1 MIEPGTKNGDT
12 FHRAPGSEDLMF
24 ARLIRYFQEA
34 RAELARVT
42 WPTRE
47 QVVEGTQ
54 AILLFTL
61 AFMVILGLYDTVFRF
76 LIGLLR

>member
-1 MIEPGTKNGDT
+1 M
-12 FHRAPGSEDLMF
+12 L
-24 ARLIRYFQEA
+24 ARIVRYFQEA

-47 QVVEGTQ
+47 QVIEGTQ
-54 AILLFTL
+54 AILIFTL
-61 AFMVILGLYDTVFRF
+61 VAMVILGLYDLVSRF

>member
-1 MIEPGTKNGDT
+1 M
-12 FHRAPGSEDLMF
+12 L
-24 ARLIRYFQEA
+24 ARIVRYFQEA

-54 AILLFTL
+54 AILVFTL
-61 AFMVILGLYDTVFRF
+61 FSMIVLGLYDLVFRF

>member
-1 MIEPGTKNGDT
+1 
-12 FHRAPGSEDLMF
+12 MF

-61 AFMVILGLYDTVFRF
+61 AFRVILGLYDTVFRF

>member
-1 MIEPGTKNGDT
+1 
-12 FHRAPGSEDLMF
+12 MF
-24 ARLIRYFQEA
+24 ARIVRYFQEA

-47 QVVEGTQ
+47 QIVEGTQ
-54 AILLFTL
+54 AVLLFTL
-61 AFMVILGLYDTVFRF
+61 AFMVLLGLYDLVFRF

>member
-1 MIEPGTKNGDT
+1 
-12 FHRAPGSEDLMF
+12 MF
-24 ARLIRYFQEA
+24 ARIVRYFQEA

-47 QVVEGTQ
+47 QIVEGTQ
-54 AILLFTL
+54 AVLLFTG
-61 AFMVILGLYDTVFRF
+61 AMMVILGLYDLVFRF

>member
-1 MIEPGTKNGDT
+1 
-12 FHRAPGSEDLMF
+12 MF

-34 RAELARVT
+34 RADLARVT

>member
-1 MIEPGTKNGDT
+1 M
-12 FHRAPGSEDLMF
+12 L
-24 ARLIRYFQEA
+24 ARIVRYFQEA

-47 QVVEGTQ
+47 QVIESTQ
-54 AILLFTL
+54 AVLIFTV
-61 AFMVILGLYDTVFRF
+61 ASMIVLGLYDLVFHF

>member
-1 MIEPGTKNGDT
+1 
-12 FHRAPGSEDLMF
+12 MF
-24 ARLIRYFQEA
+24 ARIVRYFQEA

-47 QVVEGTQ
+47 QIVEGTQ
-54 AILLFTL
+54 AVLLF
-61 AFMVILGLYDTVFRF
+61 AAAMMVILGLYDLVFRF

>member
-1 MIEPGTKNGDT
+1 
-12 FHRAPGSEDLMF
+12 MF
-24 ARLIRYFQEA
+24 ARIVRYFQEA

-47 QVVEGTQ
+47 QIVEGTQ
-54 AILLFTL
+54 AVLLFTG
-61 AFMVILGLYDTVFRF
+61 AMMVILGLYDLLFRF

>member
-1 MIEPGTKNGDT
+1 
-12 FHRAPGSEDLMF
+12 MF
-24 ARLIRYFQEA
+24 ARIVRYFQEA

-47 QVVEGTQ
+47 QIVEGTQ
-54 AILLFTL
+54 AVLLFTV
-61 AFMVILGLYDTVFRF
+61 AFMVLLGLYDLVFRF

>member
-1 MIEPGTKNGDT
+1 
-12 FHRAPGSEDLMF
+12 MF
-24 ARLIRYFQEA
+24 ARIVRYFQEA

-54 AILLFTL
+54 AILVFTL
-61 AFMVILGLYDTVFRF
+61 VAMVVLGLYDLVFRF

>member
-1 MIEPGTKNGDT
+1 MLKRIV
-12 FHRAPGSEDLMF
+12 
-24 ARLIRYFQEA
+24 RYFQEA
-34 RAELARVT
+34 RGELSRVT

-61 AFMVILGLYDTVFRF
+61 AFMIILGFYDLVFRF

>member
-1 MIEPGTKNGDT
+1 MLAWIV
-12 FHRAPGSEDLMF
+12 
-24 ARLIRYFQEA
+24 RYFQEA

-47 QVVEGTQ
+47 QVIEGTQ
-54 AILLFTL
+54 AILIFTL
-61 AFMVILGLYDTVFRF
+61 VAMVILGLYDLVFRF

>member
-1 MIEPGTKNGDT
+1 M
-12 FHRAPGSEDLMF
+12 L
-24 ARLIRYFQEA
+24 ARIVRYFQEA

-54 AILLFTL
+54 AILIFTL
-61 AFMVILGLYDTVFRF
+61 VAMVILGLYDLVFRF
-76 LIGLLR
+76 MIGLLR

>member
-1 MIEPGTKNGDT
+1 M
-12 FHRAPGSEDLMF
+12 L
-24 ARLIRYFQEA
+24 ARIVRYFQEA

-54 AILLFTL
+54 AILIFTL
-61 AFMVILGLYDTVFRF
+61 VAMVILGLYDLVFRF